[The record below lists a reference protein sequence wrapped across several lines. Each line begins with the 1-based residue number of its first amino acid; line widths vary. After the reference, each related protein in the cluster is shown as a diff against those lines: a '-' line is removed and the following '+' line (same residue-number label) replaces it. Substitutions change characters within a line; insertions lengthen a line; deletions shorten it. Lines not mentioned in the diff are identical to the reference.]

1 MDNNYG
7 YLKELL
13 IETNDILDSILS
25 GMEHYSDLFPDGED
39 KDNVEDAD
47 NDVFS
52 LLESMYKLA
61 NDMKEK
67 EYSLR
72 KDFYERRSFYD
83 DECGE

>member
-13 IETNDILDSILS
+13 IEANDILDSILS
-25 GMEHYSDLFPDGED
+25 GMEHYGDLFPDAAD
-39 KDNVEDAD
+39 KDDVEDAD

-61 NDMKEK
+61 NDIKEK
-67 EYSLR
+67 ECSLR
-72 KDFYERRSFYD
+72 KDFYERLSFYG
-83 DECGE
+83 DE

>member
-13 IETNDILDSILS
+13 IDVNDILDSILS
-25 GMEHYSDLFPDGED
+25 GMEHYGDLFPVGAD
-39 KDNVEDAD
+39 KDDVQDAD

-61 NDMKEK
+61 KDIKEK
-67 EYSLR
+67 ECSLR
-72 KDFYERRSFYD
+72 KDFYERLSFYG
-83 DECGE
+83 DE

>member
-7 YLKELL
+7 YLKDLL

-25 GMEHYSDLFPDGED
+25 GMEHYSDLFPDDAD
-39 KDNVEDAD
+39 KDDVEEAD
-47 NDVFS
+47 NDIFS

-61 NDMKEK
+61 NDIKEK

-72 KDFYERRSFYD
+72 KNFYERLSFYG
-83 DECGE
+83 DECDE

>member
-25 GMEHYSDLFPDGED
+25 GMEHYGDLFPDGAD
-39 KDNVEDAD
+39 KDDVEEAD

-61 NDMKEK
+61 NDIKEK
-67 EYSLR
+67 ECSLR
-72 KDFYERRSFYD
+72 KDFYERLSFYG
-83 DECGE
+83 DE